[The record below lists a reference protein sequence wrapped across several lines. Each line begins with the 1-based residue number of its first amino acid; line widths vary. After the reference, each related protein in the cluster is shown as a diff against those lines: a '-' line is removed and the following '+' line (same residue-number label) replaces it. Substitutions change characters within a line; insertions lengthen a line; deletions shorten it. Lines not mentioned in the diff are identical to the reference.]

1 MSAPDFTTIGDD
13 PLERDRW
20 GRPKLVPRGGGEK
33 VAYTRASTLA
43 GYLSDST
50 SLHRWELGLLAKG
63 LADREDLTAMVA
75 GLEPMTGE
83 RKHDDPIK
91 RKLSG
96 IIDLALEVGGN
107 HVRANY
113 GTAVHSFCE
122 PGNDQPIPER
132 MKADVESFR
141 RLDLNC
147 VAAEQFVANDTFL
160 SAGSFDMLVDLPGVG
175 IVVGDIKTGQI
186 KPCDVAVQLAV
197 YAGGEVYDPE
207 TNQRS
212 PLPDGLNRDVGLL
225 VHMPAGE
232 GKTDL
237 YLVDLIAGR
246 QAAQVAAW
254 VRDWR
259 KRDDLL
265 TSHAVEAQFIPPW
278 LTEAAS

>member
-1 MSAPDFTTIGDD
+1 VSADDDFLAID

-20 GRPKLVPRGGGEK
+20 QRPLLVPRDGGEK

-50 SLHRWELGLLAKG
+50 SLHRWKLGLLAKG
-63 LADREDLTAMVA
+63 LADREDLAGMVA
-75 GLEPMTGE
+75 GLEPMTGV

-107 HVRANY
+107 HVKANY

-122 PGNDQPIPER
+122 PGNDQPVPER
-132 MKADVESFR
+132 MKSDVDSFR
-141 RLDLNC
+141 RLKLNC
-147 VAAEQFVANDTFL
+147 EIAETFVANDEFMA
-160 SAGSFDMLVDLPGVG
+160 AGSFDGRFRLPEVGLV
-175 IVVGDIKTGQI
+175 IGDIKTGQI
-186 KPCDVAVQLAV
+186 KPHDVAVQLAV
-197 YAGGEVYDPE
+197 YAGGEEYDPE
-207 TNQRS
+207 TNKRTPQ
-212 PLPDGLNRDVGLL
+212 PDDLNRDVGLL
-225 VHMPAGE
+225 IHIPAGE
-232 GKTDL
+232 GRTDL
-237 YLVDLIAGR
+237 YLVDLVAGR

-265 TSHAVEAQFIPPW
+265 TSHSVVTHFVPPW
-278 LTEAAS
+278 LQVVS